1 LWSTQLIKPRSAKS
15 KGLRYEKQVVQWL
28 QSLGLEARRQP
39 GSGIFADWPH
49 DGVVTIGD
57 RKCILEMKKRKAI
70 PKTFEGWLKGADILV
85 MASDRA
91 TPEDYRVYLRAEFFE
106 WLIKAANFDPEGGNG
121 R

>member
-1 LWSTQLIKPRSAKS
+1 MIKARSARAKGS
-15 KGLRYEKQVVQWL
+15 KFEKQVISWL
-28 QSLGLEARRQP
+28 QDLGLEARRQP
-39 GSGIFADWPH
+39 GSGIFQDFPH
-49 DGVVTIGD
+49 DGTVTIGD

-70 PKTFEGWLKGADILV
+70 PKTFEGWLNGADILV

-106 WLIKAANFDPEGGNG
+106 WLIKAANFDPQGGGG